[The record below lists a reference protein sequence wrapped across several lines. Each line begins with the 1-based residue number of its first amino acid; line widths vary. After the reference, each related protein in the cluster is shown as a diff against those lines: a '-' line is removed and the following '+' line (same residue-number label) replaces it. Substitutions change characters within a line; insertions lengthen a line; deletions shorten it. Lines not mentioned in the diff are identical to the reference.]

1 MIREFK
7 ISDLESVMNL
17 WLDTNI
23 QAHDFIPQ
31 SYWIGNYD
39 KVKEMLPDATIYVY
53 ENNDMLQGFVGLMG
67 NYIAGIF
74 VEVSC
79 QSMGLGKALL
89 DYIKANHYELTLQVY
104 KKNVRAVTFYLRESF
119 AVTKEQQDENTGETE
134 LVMHWT
140 K

>member
-7 ISDLESVMNL
+7 VNDLDTVMSL

-31 SYWIGNYD
+31 SYWMENYNN
-39 KVKEMLPDATIYVY
+39 VKEMLPDATIYVY
-53 ENNDMLQGFVGLMG
+53 ENKDVIQGFVGLMD

-89 DYIKANHYELTLQVY
+89 DYIKANHSELTLQVY

-119 AVTKEQQDENTGETE
+119 VVSKEQQDENTGETE
-134 LVMHWT
+134 LVMAWT